1 MLRAAR
7 SRHGPAL
14 HTGANLQQTSKFF
27 GAALSRAND
36 AYGLLGILRLLP
48 TTHAG
53 GFGGFGWGFGGFLGF
68 WRFWRFGGFGG
79 PEV

>member
-14 HTGANLQQTSKFF
+14 HTGADLQQTYKFF

-53 GFGGFGWGFGGFLGF
+53 GFEGFWLGF
-68 WRFWRFGGFGG
+68 WWVFRVLEVLEVRRFRRS
-79 PEV
+79 